1 MIAVSEPGAVMRILY
16 QLTSPM
22 EKTMGVEEMERRR
35 DVLQRNAGPGT
46 EVAVHSIAHG
56 PGSIESAYDA
66 ALVVPELLQ
75 AAASAER
82 AGFDAMIVGCFS
94 DPGLDALR
102 ETVSMPVVGPG
113 ASSLH
118 LAAQLGT
125 RFSII
130 SPLESGG
137 GQVLARLRALGLVDK
152 FASRR
157 GISMSVLDLAQQR
170 NSTLERIAET
180 GRRMT
185 DEDGADVLVLG
196 CMSMA
201 FLEITD
207 DLQDRIGLPV
217 VNPVIAA
224 LKTAEMVVSMN
235 LSHSK
240 TAYPVPPV
248 KDIL

>member
-1 MIAVSEPGAVMRILY
+1 MKILY

-22 EKTMGVEEMERRR
+22 QKTMGAEEVARRR
-35 DVLQRNAGPGT
+35 DVLQRHAGTDT
-46 EVAVHSIAHG
+46 EVEVHGIAHG

-66 ALVVPELLQ
+66 ALVVPELLR
-75 AAASAER
+75 AAPAAER
-82 AGFDAMIVGCFS
+82 DGFDAMIVGCFS

-102 ETVSMPVVGPG
+102 ETVDMPVIGPG

-130 SPLESGG
+130 SPLEAGG
-137 GQVLARLRALGLVDK
+137 GRVQARLRSLGLADK

-157 GISMSVLDLAQQR
+157 GISMSVLDLARQR

-180 GRRMT
+180 GRRMA

-201 FLEITD
+201 FLEITEE
-207 DLQDRIGLPV
+207 LQQRVGVPV
-217 VNPVIAA
+217 VNPVVAA
-224 LKTAEMVVSMN
+224 LKTAEMVVSLK

-240 TAYPVPPV
+240 TAYPAPPA
-248 KDIL
+248 KEIW